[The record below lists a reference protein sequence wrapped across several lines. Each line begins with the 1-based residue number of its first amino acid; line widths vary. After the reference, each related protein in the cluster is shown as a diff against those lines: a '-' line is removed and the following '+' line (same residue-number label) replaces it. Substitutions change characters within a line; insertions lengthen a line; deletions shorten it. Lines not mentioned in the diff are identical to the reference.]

1 MTGHAS
7 KCRIGREVKQDGGD
21 FACALCAKHLKTQRG
36 LSQHLRLA
44 HLGAYLEMGRKSKDP
59 LLLRP
64 PGPGLSGILERLN
77 TPLVDVPRV
86 NELVQVMRANWGPP
100 GQTTR
105 VGINREAR
113 NLVIKFRRKIGL
125 TKITGL
131 RRSRNA
137 LRLPRNVKEAYRL
150 TQELWQRDPHKA
162 AQLILDGAPPNCVL
176 TRATIEET
184 YKRIWCG
191 RDRYKSLAGFGKLP
205 VTNNKEF
212 HPAVTGLEVVRTIK
226 GMAKRSCPGPDGL
239 QRSQLL
245 CDRKGLKLAKLFNDW
260 LRAGMIPKVFKASKT
275 TLIPKSRCS
284 ENLTVIDGLITLAKK
299 ERRELAV
306 VFIDL
311 AKAFDTVSHRLIGET
326 LTRRGVDQ
334 LVVKVIM
341 DGYRGCTSSIRTC
354 EGPTK
359 EIPIKLGVKQG
370 DPLSPLLFNLAL
382 DPLLYA
388 LDDGRAGFE
397 FGEDAAI
404 AEMAF
409 ADDLVLVSGSW
420 EGMRSNLAVLDA
432 FCDRVGL
439 AVNPDKC
446 VAFHIGHQGR
456 KGILNACPTWTING
470 QPVRLLN
477 GQEQAKYLG
486 VEIHPW
492 KGVCCPPL
500 SPKLES
506 GLVKIDKAGIKP
518 HQRLVVLRSYLLPK
532 FLYACDHSGL
542 SRGSL
547 RALDAKV
554 KVAVKGWLHLD
565 RSTTDGLLY
574 ARFKDGGLS
583 IPRLERQVPIMKLN
597 RLLRMIHSE
606 CPITHEISSLL
617 NLEAKVRELYLELT
631 GIVAPEDLGDVVAQK
646 LRSSNMKVLEHNR
659 WKLLRSQG
667 KGVEVF
673 ANDQVS
679 NFWLRSNTVIMRYS
693 AVARAP
699 NADSSCRFC
708 QYPKETLPHII
719 GNCPEFK
726 ENRMSAH
733 NKVCGRLGDLASEK
747 GWKVLREEHVIV
759 SGRTW
764 VPDLIITKDGKGMVL
779 DVTICFEQSLGT
791 LREKAEAKQQKY
803 EHLKPVL
810 EKGLKLSHMAVEG
823 FPMGARGKWHKGNY
837 RILEEMGFSKTAMK
851 LEARRLSKLVL
862 VNTIRT
868 HPNIQGRNQTLR
880 PTHQQGLKLSKR

>member
-1 MTGHAS
+1 MVVVAQNQ
-7 KCRIGREVKQDGGD
+7 GRNE
-21 FACALCAKHLKTQRG
+21 
-36 LSQHLRLA
+36 HLRSQTA
-44 HLGAYLEMGRKSKDP
+44 SQMHSS
-59 LLLRP
+59 
-64 PGPGLSGILERLN
+64 PGPDAFLN
-77 TPLVDVPRV
+77 APV
-86 NELVQVMRANWGPP
+86 EEGA
-100 GQTTR
+100 
-105 VGINREAR
+105 EA
-113 NLVIKFRRKIGL
+113 IE
-125 TKITGL
+125 L
-131 RRSRNA
+131 RRTGAHCN
-137 LRLPRNVKEAYRL
+137 LQ
-150 TQELWQRDPHKA
+150 QEW
-162 AQLILDGAPPNCVL
+162 
-176 TRATIEET
+176 ATIEET

-205 VTNNKEF
+205 VANNKEF

-226 GMAKRSCPGPDGL
+226 GMARRSCPGPDGL
-239 QRSQLL
+239 QRSQLLL

-275 TLIPKSRCS
+275 TLIPKSIDPELCGVIGNWRPLTISSTVLRVFSNILAARLSNACQVHPRQKGFVNGSGCS

-404 AEMAF
+404 AAMAF

-554 KVAVKGWLHLD
+554 KVAVK
-565 RSTTDGLLY
+565 
-574 ARFKDGGLS
+574 
-583 IPRLERQVPIMKLN
+583 
-597 RLLRMIHSE
+597 E

-679 NFWLRSNTVIMRYS
+679 NFWLRQPVVSGLTVSEFLVALRLRSNTVIMRYS

-862 VNTIRT
+862 VNTIKTVRLYKAR
-868 HPNIQGRNQTLR
+868 IR
-880 PTHQQGLKLSKR
+880 P